1 MGHKLIHTPGYLMRR
16 GSLFYYRQRVPSS
29 VVETVG
35 RAEIRQ
41 SLGTGNLRE
50 AHRIAVMLGMQYD
63 AAFRNPDPT
72 KIMVDIDRIRRLGLG
87 AGMGLKIDYQPGG
100 RVTIESDPNC
110 PHERAAALEA
120 LKIVAGQQAPAVTT
134 LAPVSVAPAPA
145 ANGPTT
151 LAALVKDY
159 IATRSKPDR
168 LGKFMRGWELEEK
181 RKERAAAIAILVDI
195 LGDIPL
201 SSINLK
207 SMEKA
212 WSDLRMLPPNWSKAP
227 QFRGKSIGEI
237 VKMQADAQRRYV
249 EERDKL
255 KTAEE
260 RAKLDQSGF
269 VRFLAYKTLEWYE
282 SAWSGLFEYAIN
294 NEYTLTRNHAKG
306 LKKGLAK
313 NSVPK
318 LPFTTDQLRAIFEG
332 TNFKTR
338 SADDPAKYWVPTML
352 LYMGA
357 RLNEVCQLL
366 VDDIIEVEGIQCIR
380 INDDEATRQ
389 RLKNDASKRIV
400 PIHSKLI
407 ALGFLDY
414 VNARKKRGDQKLF
427 PSLDNG
433 RAKHNKYLGNWWGR
447 YLDVVGV
454 VGIGLDSHSFR
465 HTAILAFKVAEVP
478 ETHAA
483 AICGHEHGE
492 RDENGDKKKDSTY
505 SMYGGQIPPE
515 KLVKYVELL
524 DWNINHSAFNGR
536 LDASRPGARKKNSGG
551 SR

>member
-29 VVETVG
+29 IVETVG
-35 RAEIRQ
+35 RAEIRH

-50 AHRIAVMLGMQYD
+50 ASRIAAIFAIQYD
-63 AAFRNPDPT
+63 AAFRNHDPVS
-72 KIMVDIDRIRRLGLG
+72 IMVDIDRIRRFGLG

-100 RVTIESDPNC
+100 RVTIESDPKC
-110 PHERAAALEA
+110 PQERAAALEA
-120 LKIVAGQQAPAVTT
+120 LKIVAGQQASAPTSAPSVPAAPAVYGPAT
-134 LAPVSVAPAPA
+134 LA
-145 ANGPTT
+145 T
-151 LAALVKDY
+151 LVKDY

-168 LGKFMRGWELEEK
+168 LGKFMRGWELAEK
-181 RKERAAAIAILVDI
+181 RKERASAVEILVDI
-195 LGDIPL
+195 LGDVPL
-201 SSINLK
+201 ASINRNT
-207 SMEKA
+207 MEKA
-212 WSDLRMLPPNWSKAP
+212 WADLRMLPPNWSKAP
-227 QFRGKSIGEI
+227 KFRGKSVGEI
-237 VKMQADAQRRYV
+237 VMMQADALRRYV
-249 EERDKL
+249 DARDKL
-255 KTAEE
+255 KTLEE

-282 SAWSGLFEYAIN
+282 SAWSGLFDYAIN
-294 NEYTLTRNHAKG
+294 NEYTFTRNHAKG
-306 LKKGLAK
+306 LKKGLEKDSA
-313 NSVPK
+313 PK
-318 LPFTTDQLRAIFEG
+318 MPFTQQQLLAIFEG
-332 TNFKTR
+332 PNFR
-338 SADDPAKYWVPTML
+338 SRTDDDPAKYWVPTIL
-352 LYMGA
+352 LYTGA

-366 VDDIIEVEGIQCIR
+366 VDDIIEVEGIRCIR
-380 INDDEATRQ
+380 IKDDEATRQ

-400 PIHSKLI
+400 PIHSKLV

-414 VNARKKRGDQKLF
+414 VNARRKRGDQKLF
-427 PSLDNG
+427 PSLDTG
-433 RAKHNKYLGNWWGR
+433 GEKHHKYMGNWWGR

-454 VGIGLDSHSFR
+454 VGKGLDSHSFR
-465 HTAILAFKVAEVP
+465 HTAILAFKMADVP